1 MIQRL
6 AFKVKYRS
14 PQTRIERKGEAAVAT
29 FVLMLVGMLLLP
41 TPATLFSC
49 YEMCTDKGGKISF
62 PLAVCHF

>member
-1 MIQRL
+1 MTQRL

-14 PQTRIERKGEAAVAT
+14 LQRRIDHNGEAAVAT
-29 FVLMLVGMLLLP
+29 FGLKLVGMLLLP

-49 YEMCTDKGGKISF
+49 YEMCADKGGKISF